1 MSEKVLMKGNEAIA
15 EAAILAGCRCFFGYP
30 ITPQNE
36 LIEYMA
42 RHLPEA
48 GGTFLQCE
56 SEIGAINMVFGA
68 SSAGV
73 RAMTSS
79 SSPGISLKQEGISY
93 IAGAELPAVIVNIVR
108 CGPGLGGILPSQS
121 DYFQSTRGGGHGDY
135 RMFVLAP
142 NSVQE
147 LADLTLLAF
156 EKADEYRTPVMILG
170 DGILGQMME
179 PVVLPE
185 KATITVDKPWATT
198 GRGKR
203 GKNNLVSSLFLNPE
217 ELEQH
222 NFKLQRKYDLMK
234 EKETRWESYL
244 TEDAE
249 VIVVA
254 YGSAARLS
262 MAAVNM
268 AREQGIKAGLIR
280 PITLFP
286 FPDQPIR
293 AQAEK
298 GTAFLA
304 VELSTGQMVEDVRL
318 AVEGRSPVHFYGR
331 CGGVVPDPKEI
342 LEKIVAI
349 RALQEA
355 RSESTEGGAA

>member
-1 MSEKVLMKGNEAIA
+1 MAEKVLMKGNEAIA
-15 EAAILAGCRCFFGYP
+15 EAAIRAGCQCFFGYP

-42 RHLPEA
+42 RELPKA

-93 IAGAELPAVIVNIVR
+93 IAGAQLPAVIVNIVR

-121 DYFQSTRGGGHGDY
+121 DYFQSTRSGGHGDY
-135 RMFVLAP
+135 RLLVLAP

-147 LADLTLLAF
+147 LADLTVLAF
-156 EKADEYRTPVMILG
+156 EKADEYRNPVMILG

-185 KATITVDKPWATT
+185 VTSSKVDKPWATT
-198 GRGKR
+198 GKGDRSQC
-203 GKNNLVSSLFLNPE
+203 NLVSSLFLNPE

-222 NFKLQRKYDLMK
+222 NLLLQSKYKKMK
-234 EKETRWESYL
+234 EQDTRWESYL

-249 VIVVA
+249 IIIVA

-268 AREQGIKAGLIR
+268 ARQQGLKVGLIR

-286 FPDQPIR
+286 FPEQPIR
-293 AQAEK
+293 EAAEK
-298 GTAFLA
+298 GTPFLA

-318 AVEGRSPVHFYGR
+318 SVEGRSPVYFYGR

-342 LEKIVAI
+342 LEQLIL
-349 RALQEA
+349 RLRSQEGLKKG
-355 RSESTEGGAA
+355 TKGGAA